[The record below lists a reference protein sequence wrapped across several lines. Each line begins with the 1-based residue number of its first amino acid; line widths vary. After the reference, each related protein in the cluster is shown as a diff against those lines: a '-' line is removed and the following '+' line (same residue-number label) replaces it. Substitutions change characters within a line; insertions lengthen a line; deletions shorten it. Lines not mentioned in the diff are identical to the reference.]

1 LRTPASLEDKTSPKK
16 PQALK
21 KSVDKTEAKKTP
33 VQLKPEQEKRVTR
46 RAVESDRSPSP
57 VEGVASKK

>member
-1 LRTPASLEDKTSPKK
+1 VE
-16 PQALK
+16 
-21 KSVDKTEAKKTP
+21 KTEAKKTP
-33 VQLKPEQEKRVTR
+33 VQLKPEPEKRVTR